1 MKIKLGIIVLFSTLI
16 SGVFAQRH
24 GGGRPDMANMP
35 ANGIITGTIQEFGT
49 KNPMGYANV
58 VLFSMRDSSIVSGSV
73 TAMDGTFKLEKV
85 PMGPHYL
92 VANFI
97 GFKKVYVNDV
107 KITPKKM
114 VLDMGVIELHPAS
127 EDLEAVEITAQKEH
141 IEYQIDKKVVN
152 VSQDIMAQG
161 GTAVTALENTPSVQ
175 VDIDGNVSLRG
186 SSSFTVLVDGRPSIL
201 QGSDAL
207 QQIPAS
213 NIETIE
219 IITNPS
225 AKYDPDGVAG
235 IINIVLK
242 EKIEKGF
249 SGVANASIA
258 TNESYR
264 FDFLLNYKY
273 NKFNFFAG
281 ADYNDGNRKGE
292 RISRNETY
300 SNDTTFYRNTTGDR
314 GRGRVGY
321 GVRAGFDYYL
331 SDMTTIGVQGRIGY
345 SEFNGGGTS
354 NLHNYT
360 FPETTNSYSSNI
372 STMTRGG
379 DYYNTSLNFQHKFDD
394 LGHQLDGLIY
404 YGSDKDDDIDDQK
417 EFETDAEWN
426 IIEEEPLLIRS
437 TEASSEMDF
446 RAKLDYTKPIGEEG
460 KFEAGFQ
467 ARIEDETEDYIFNN
481 WNYIS
486 DEWLEDTLFSNT
498 SDFRRDIYAG
508 YGIYSNTWKSFGY
521 QLGLRGEY
529 TYREI
534 KNLKA
539 EEPSV
544 IDRWDYFPTIHV
556 SKSFQNKD
564 QMLASYTRRIDRPR
578 GWFLDPFL
586 NYIDQYNYRQ
596 GNPALEPE
604 YTDSYELGYQKRIWE
619 SMISLEGYY
628 RVTQNKITRIRTL
641 QVDNTYLHTFDN
653 LNNDYSLGAE
663 LMINT
668 DPAPWLN
675 LSLSGNL
682 YQYRLEGS
690 IAEQDVDTE
699 SLNWNGRINA
709 VAKLPKNFR
718 LQING
723 MYNGPTVR
731 AQGDMEGFFMTNA
744 AIKKDFFDRHLTVTA
759 SVRDIFNTGKHEFTS
774 YGTGFYSYDYFN
786 RQAPIVSLS
795 LSWIINNYKKQSD
808 RNGENGDGGGDMDMD
823 F

>member
-1 MKIKLGIIVLFSTLI
+1 MKIKLGIIILFSLLL
-16 SGVFAQRH
+16 SGAYAQRP

-35 ANGIITGTIQEFGT
+35 ANGIVTGSVLEFGT
-49 KNPMGYANV
+49 KKPMGYANV
-58 VLFSMRDSSIVSGSV
+58 VLFSTRDSSIVSGSV

-97 GFKKVYVNDV
+97 GFKKVYVNDI
-107 KITPKKM
+107 KITPKSM
-114 VLDMGVIELHPAS
+114 VLDIGVIELHPAS

-152 VSQDIMAQG
+152 VGQDIMAQG

-235 IINIVLK
+235 IINVVLK

-273 NKFNFFAG
+273 KKFNLFAG
-281 ADYNDGNRKGE
+281 ADYNDGNRKGK
-292 RISRNETY
+292 RISKNETY

-331 SDMTTIGVQGRIGY
+331 SDMTTIGFQGRIGY

-394 LGHQLDGLIY
+394 LGHQLEGLLY

-417 EFETDAEWN
+417 EFMTDAEWN
-426 IIEEEPLLIRS
+426 IIEEEPFLIRS
-437 TEASSEMDF
+437 TEASSEMDI

-481 WNYIS
+481 WNYVS

-556 SKSFQNKD
+556 SKSFVNKD

-578 GWFLDPFL
+578 GWYLDPFL

-641 QVDNTYLHTFDN
+641 QEDKTYLHTFEN

-663 LMINT
+663 LMVNT

-690 IAEQDVDTE
+690 IAEEDVDTE

-723 MYNGPTVR
+723 MYNGPTVT
-731 AQGDMEGFFMTNA
+731 AQGEMEGFFMTNA

-759 SVRDIFNTGKHEFTS
+759 SIRDIFSTGKHEFTS
-774 YGTGFYSYDYFN
+774 SGTGFYSYDYFD
-786 RQAPIVSLS
+786 REAPIVSLS
-795 LSWIINNYKKQSD
+795 LSWIINNYKKNSD
-808 RNGENGDGGGDMDMD
+808 RNGENGDSGGDMDME